1 MPTQT
6 DQKMLDE
13 HVQHI
18 VEIVETGD
26 YDDACFGE
34 CCGWDYLS
42 SVLDYEWLFYDDK
55 MLRGA
60 RILVSF
66 GGPNIWINTAT
77 AQVEAYWGSSSV
89 VRHYRND
96 ALGLAD
102 KVAKLYAIAEPNTY

>member
-1 MPTQT
+1 MTKQT
-6 DQKMLDE
+6 DQEMLDE

-26 YDDACFGE
+26 YDDAIGE

-42 SVLDYEWLFYDDK
+42 SALDYEWLLYDDK
-55 MLRGA
+55 TLKGA

-66 GGPNIWINTAT
+66 GGPNIWINTVT
-77 AQVEAYWGSSSV
+77 AQVEGYWGSSSV